1 MLIAALVLAQIT
13 SVFAPPKQDLVKLSG
28 SVDAGG
34 NGVVT
39 ATIEKGWHIQSAHP
53 LDTFTIPTT
62 LAVDGLVSANYPQ
75 HKEESFSFSGGSK
88 VAVYDGTIQIPFTA
102 KIPSGAK
109 SVKATLHYQAC
120 NDSVCLPPKD
130 VSTELSVAAG
140 FSPPAGGL
148 NPTAPQ
154 SFTPL
159 NAPHDRLSSAFLSHG
174 LPLTLV
180 ILFLGGLA
188 LNLTPCVF
196 PMINI
201 TVGFFAMQSDGRA
214 SRRFMLSSAYVGG
227 IVLMYAALGWL
238 AALSGKM
245 FGSWLQSPAVLIGFA
260 AAMVILATSMFGLW
274 EMRVPQFIGRR
285 AGGRAGF
292 VGAAVM
298 GLFVGIV
305 AAPCVGPVVVALI
318 GLVAAIAK
326 PAIGFLM
333 FAVLGFGLGF
343 PYLVA
348 LTALPRPG
356 EWMEQI
362 KKAEGFALLAMAF
375 YFVRPLIGDN
385 AFRWGVA
392 ACLLIGAAYLFL
404 VRNAGPRGGRAIR
417 LACASLL
424 LVAGAAFALPRT
436 RGAEVTWKKYD
447 AASVTATGKPVV
459 IDFYADWCIPC
470 KELDEKTFSNRS
482 VAGELD
488 RFTRVKADLTRPE
501 DPNVQQLTK
510 QYHIVGVPTIV
521 FLDSAGRELDAQR
534 LTGYE
539 PPQQFLARLKQVR

>member
-28 SVDAGG
+28 SVGANG

-39 ATIEKGWHIQSAHP
+39 ATIENGWHIQSAHP

-62 LAVDGLVSANYPQ
+62 LNIDGLVSANYPQ

-130 VSTELSVAAG
+130 VSTELSVGPASAG
-140 FSPPAGGL
+140 QSDRLKPVS
-148 NPTAPQ
+148 TQ
-154 SFTPL
+154 SSFTPL
-159 NAPHDRLSSAFLSHG
+159 NAPHDRLAAAFLEHG

-201 TVGFFAMQSDGRA
+201 TVGFFAMQSDGRR
-214 SRRFMLSSAYVGG
+214 SRRFLLSSAYVGG
-227 IVLMYAALGWL
+227 IVIMYAALGWL

-245 FGSWLQSPAVLIGFA
+245 FGSWLQSPAVLIAFA
-260 AAMVILATSMFGLW
+260 LAMVILATSMFGMW

-285 AGGRAGF
+285 SGGRAG
-292 VGAAVM
+292 VAGAAVM

-343 PYLVA
+343 PYLIA
-348 LTALPRPG
+348 LTTLPRPG

-362 KKAEGFALLAMAF
+362 KKAEGF
-375 YFVRPLIGDN
+375 
-385 AFRWGVA
+385 
-392 ACLLIGAAYLFL
+392 
-404 VRNAGPRGGRAIR
+404 
-417 LACASLL
+417 
-424 LVAGAAFALPRT
+424 
-436 RGAEVTWKKYD
+436 
-447 AASVTATGKPVV
+447 
-459 IDFYADWCIPC
+459 
-470 KELDEKTFSNRS
+470 
-482 VAGELD
+482 
-488 RFTRVKADLTRPE
+488 
-501 DPNVQQLTK
+501 
-510 QYHIVGVPTIV
+510 
-521 FLDSAGRELDAQR
+521 
-534 LTGYE
+534 
-539 PPQQFLARLKQVR
+539 